1 MPKQKQITAPNVEYY
16 FYGKTPVMILRDQQY
31 ATVKAFQISTQRFV
45 PDFSFWSLIMFDKD
59 NLARETNRQD
69 FEAAV
74 KQYGGSAATLQAAIC
89 I

>member
-1 MPKQKQITAPNVEYY
+1 MRKQKEVTTPNVEYY
-16 FYGKTPVMILRDQQY
+16 FYGKTPVMILRDQKH

-45 PDFSFWSLIMFDKD
+45 ADFSFWSLIMFDKD

-69 FEAAV
+69 FEKAV
-74 KQYGGSAATLQAAIC
+74 KQYGGNDAILRAAIS